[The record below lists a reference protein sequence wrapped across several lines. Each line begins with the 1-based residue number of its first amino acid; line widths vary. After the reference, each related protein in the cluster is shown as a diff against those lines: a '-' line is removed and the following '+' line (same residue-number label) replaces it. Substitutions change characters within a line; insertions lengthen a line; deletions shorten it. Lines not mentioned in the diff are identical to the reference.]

1 MRRAGGGGDGPAES
15 TGKQNAQAG
24 RGGASPLLADEWC
37 EIEGEDIAARV
48 QTSGTPV
55 STSSGNSKSGW
66 GVWIGLLLG
75 VTDPERVPDGW
86 KVSVICTTSCFR
98 VGSPNSMI
106 YPANPQVAA
115 YFYSDAK
122 GKDRFARL
130 LAYYGKFRSHFDREV
145 DPVSAAFWG
154 KFSKELGTHRKTL
167 KLFKWVADYDKA
179 ARLIRGG
186 PGAMPT
192 RWTLESVAA
201 VFYVPY
207 EFFNNIAWLR
217 SVGLI
222 HPRGPLRGQ
231 ASKLAARARMVAVLA
246 LLAKAV
252 LDLRHEYAQ
261 HTGNSARRLD
271 SGVADDSG
279 RSEWFDPTWVA
290 VVWSFI
296 KALGDLGVYG
306 QKSGLVRLLTGV
318 ELSAGVVGAAG
329 ILGSVAGSVP
339 IVVKVSNRA
348 RAT

>member
-24 RGGASPLLADEWC
+24 RGGASPLALADEWC
-37 EIEGEDIAARV
+37 EIEGEDIAARA

-55 STSSGNSKSGW
+55 SASSGNSKSGW

-86 KVSVICTTSCFR
+86 K
-98 VGSPNSMI
+98 
-106 YPANPQVAA
+106 VAA

-339 IVVKVSNRA
+339 IVVKMSNRA